1 MQKEN
6 IARLNSGNIVD
17 VKYNKRI
24 NIKRKMFIR
33 NFIDSILTFIGAV
46 WFPVVTTVLIA
57 LYLKHVGEPL
67 RYMEAL
73 IFGTLLYT
81 ATR

>member
-46 WFPVVTTVLIA
+46 WFPIVATVLISS
-57 LYLKHVGEPL
+57 YLTYVGEPL
-67 RYMEAL
+67 RRIDAF
-73 IFGTLLYT
+73 IFAILLYA